1 MDNKIRILI
10 ADGNEEFCEH
20 LKRVLD
26 QSARLEV
33 VGIANDGARAAE
45 LLGAKQP
52 DLLVLDLMLAK
63 LDGISVLKKAAA
75 MDKPTLFYLP
85 DDDRYRSENGVN
97 IDLFQA
103 MPRCTFTE
111 QEDLFRVIDS
121 GAYPMEDLREYKRL
135 YLPQDLGHATE
146 KIAELILQ
154 DDRVQ
159 RKEAAVR

>member
-75 MDKPTLFYLP
+75 MDKRPLALVLTGFMTEYVAGMAAALGVQYFMSKP
-85 DDDRYRSENGVN
+85 CEFTAVAERIQEMTSADFKAKSTPPPVGAAPAGGQYR
-97 IDLFQA
+97 
-103 MPRCTFTE
+103 
-111 QEDLFRVIDS
+111 
-121 GAYPMEDLREYKRL
+121 
-135 YLPQDLGHATE
+135 GHGH
-146 KIAELILQ
+146 L
-154 DDRVQ
+154 DHP
-159 RKEAAVR
+159 